1 MAKIES
7 LDTLRAIYGDASKR
21 AAVDKQLDYIDAHA
35 RRFIEASPFLVM
47 STVGKDGLCDISPKG
62 DTPGFVDIIDDKTV
76 AVPDR
81 RGNNRLDG
89 LSNLI
94 DNPAI
99 GLIFFL
105 PGMNETLR
113 LQGQAEIR
121 DDADLLER
129 FTIKGKPPSTV
140 TVIKVQELYFH
151 CAKALMRSNLWDP
164 ANHIDRSTW
173 PSIGQIIKDQAQ
185 VDMHAETQEEMIEHY
200 HNTMN

>member
-1 MAKIES
+1 
-7 LDTLRAIYGDASKR
+7 
-21 AAVDKQLDYIDAHA
+21 
-35 RRFIEASPFLVM
+35 M